1 MAEEDQ
7 EREQLHEH
15 FLVEFT
21 KVRHSL
27 YAYIFSLVPN
37 RDDAEDVFQRVS
49 IILWQKIDQYDRETN
64 FFSWACGVA
73 FYEVKNFLRVASRKR
88 LQFRDD
94 LMKQL
99 ADERIESLKKR
110 DYRLPALQR
119 CLQKL
124 QRKDRELISQ
134 AYNSSESI
142 QDIALQTG
150 KAVQSLYNRL
160 NLLRGQLA
168 ECIQRQIA
176 LAGESS

>member
-1 MAEEDQ
+1 MAEQD
-7 EREQLHEH
+7 EQHDLLHEQ

-21 KVRHSL
+21 GVRHSL
-27 YAYIFSLVPN
+27 YAYIFSLLPN

-49 IILWQKIDQYDRETN
+49 IILWKKMEQFDPEGS

-73 FYEVKNFLRVASRKR
+73 FYEVKNFLRVSSRKR
-88 LQFRDD
+88 LQFRED
-94 LMKQL
+94 LMQQL
-99 ADERIESLKKR
+99 ADERIESLKNR
-110 DYRLPALQR
+110 DQRLPALQQ

-124 QRKDRELISQ
+124 QQKDRDLIKQ
-134 AYNSSESI
+134 AYNSSDSI
-142 QDIALQTG
+142 QKIATNSG

-168 ECIQRQIA
+168 ECIQRKIS